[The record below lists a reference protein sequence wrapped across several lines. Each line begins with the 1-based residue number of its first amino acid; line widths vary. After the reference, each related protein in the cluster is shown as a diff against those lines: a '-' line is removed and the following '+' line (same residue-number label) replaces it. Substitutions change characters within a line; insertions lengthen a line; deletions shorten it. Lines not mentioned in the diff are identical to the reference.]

1 METDSC
7 IRFLQVLLLTCRII
21 KFLWKNRQSQRI
33 ISTAIS
39 TVGYVVICE
48 RDKLKV
54 ILKHDAR
61 SKLRSGLLSHLTH
74 LKFQVMNKLYPTLYK
89 SENIRILRIIL
100 ISSHKTLSR
109 LSFTKPHYCYSIGRE
124 NKGSTT
130 KTNEKYAISK
140 NVGKQDS
147 FVLSTQKYH
156 LLYTNTLT
164 H

>member
-33 ISTAIS
+33 MSTAIS
-39 TVGYVVICE
+39 TAGYVVICE

-89 SENIRILRIIL
+89 SENIKKFCRSFLFHRIKRYPACPLQNRIIAIPQAERTKGPRPRQMRNTQYL
-100 ISSHKTLSR
+100 KTQVNRIALFYPRKSAT
-109 LSFTKPHYCYSIGRE
+109 FFI
-124 NKGSTT
+124 
-130 KTNEKYAISK
+130 
-140 NVGKQDS
+140 Q
-147 FVLSTQKYH
+147 
-156 LLYTNTLT
+156 T